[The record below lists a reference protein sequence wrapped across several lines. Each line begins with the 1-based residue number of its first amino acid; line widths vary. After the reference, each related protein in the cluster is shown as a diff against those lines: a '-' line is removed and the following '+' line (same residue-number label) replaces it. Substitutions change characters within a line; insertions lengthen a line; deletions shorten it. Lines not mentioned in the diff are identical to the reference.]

1 MTYPKSW
8 TTIADAFPLVHGFSK
23 CQYPFSA
30 KFPDWPM
37 MVYTG
42 TSCGRLKNQK
52 IPGPQLQE
60 IMICM

>member
-8 TTIADAFPLVHGFSK
+8 TTIADAFPLVHAFPK

-30 KFPDWPM
+30 KFSDWPM

-42 TSCGRLKNQK
+42 TSYGRLKNSK
-52 IPGPQLQE
+52 IP
-60 IMICM
+60 MICM